1 MHMPRLTAVPLGQAS
16 LDLLTVLAGLVTM
29 LDLMLNCKT
38 PSCTP
43 CNPLLRLPCLQAS
56 ASGGQQLDVP
66 AQGPASPAQQQ
77 ADTATPGSGGALG
90 EPGTEAAVPET
101 RLSQGS
107 GADAAAAPPAAQP
120 APLSVQL
127 NGTPGSPSVVKD
139 DDVEEARM
147 VPSSSAAAGL
157 GAEQPAGLQR
167 TESAQA
173 TTAAPAAEQAGS
185 SPGPVRTVCA
195 LINSGEQPA
204 LATAAAAAA
213 EQAAPAAGQA
223 PPARDPSMLVQ
234 SGAEP
239 AEADSADQQQPPPD
253 VAQSASAK
261 ITDALTAVPAAMVG
275 MGSQQGPAEF
285 QEGAQ
290 RGPRG
295 AAVACSEPCTGLSA
309 ASQDGASS
317 AASAADAT
325 QGGVLVAQG
334 SQEADGHDGAP
345 TAASKVRHWTGCS
358 PPTCTLLGYRTL
370 QCSAEQHAWQL
381 GQLACS
387 AGTLSTSAGV

>member
-1 MHMPRLTAVPLGQAS
+1 
-16 LDLLTVLAGLVTM
+16 
-29 LDLMLNCKT
+29 
-38 PSCTP
+38 
-43 CNPLLRLPCLQAS
+43 
-56 ASGGQQLDVP
+56 
-66 AQGPASPAQQQ
+66 
-77 ADTATPGSGGALG
+77 
-90 EPGTEAAVPET
+90 
-101 RLSQGS
+101 
-107 GADAAAAPPAAQP
+107 
-120 APLSVQL
+120 
-127 NGTPGSPSVVKD
+127 
-139 DDVEEARM
+139 M

-213 EQAAPAAGQA
+213 GQAAPAAGQA

-239 AEADSADQQQPPPD
+239 AEADSANQQQPPPD
-253 VAQSASAK
+253 AAQSASAK

-275 MGSQQGPAEF
+275 MRSQQGPAEF

-334 SQEADGHDGAP
+334 SQEADGHDGFP

-358 PPTCTLLGYRTL
+358 PQRALCSGTEPCSAAQSSTPGSWGSWLALRAPSQPLQECKSPGQRGRL
-370 QCSAEQHAWQL
+370 QCNAAPHYALIACRPGQTAAHSHLLQCLSSLRAATFAAVQCNASLSGFDGCRTARLIAQL
-381 GQLACS
+381 
-387 AGTLSTSAGV
+387 